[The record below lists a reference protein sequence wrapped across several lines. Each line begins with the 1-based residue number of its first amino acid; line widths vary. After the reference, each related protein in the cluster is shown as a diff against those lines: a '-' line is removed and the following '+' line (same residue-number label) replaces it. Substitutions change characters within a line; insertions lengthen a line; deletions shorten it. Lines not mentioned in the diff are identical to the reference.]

1 MVEPSPPPA
10 TPARPAAP
18 KTWDWRILPIAGF
31 TGLVIWILVRNLAGA
46 DEFTD
51 ALASARWEW
60 GAASIG
66 LLFVCQYIAARR
78 WMIIL
83 DALGHPIPFMRA
95 AKAMLAT
102 WPMALLAP
110 ARASD
115 LLRSLAIA
123 DLCPPLLGA
132 GSVIA
137 EKAIDVQSLCLLAIV
152 GSLAFGVPLVAVL
165 AAGLLLAE
173 WAFVWLLVHRRA
185 AIARLPLL
193 RRKPEKLEQ
202 VLVAF
207 TALLQQPRRLAAV
220 SATSLLSWIAGT
232 ALFQCLL
239 VMVDADVGIVA
250 TAALWPAAIFA
261 GMMPLTLAG
270 MGTRDVAFIYLL
282 RAAGHT
288 PIREGALLAATLGYS
303 AVGTWLFA
311 ILGIPL
317 AVQFVLRLRRPA
329 VAATARAAVGQN
341 EDP

>member
-1 MVEPSPPPA
+1 MPEAQTPGVA
-10 TPARPAAP
+10 TPR
-18 KTWDWRILPIAGF
+18 TWDWRILPVAGF
-31 TGLVIWILVRNLAGA
+31 TGIVVWILVRNLAGA
-46 DEFTD
+46 DQFRD
-51 ALASARWEW
+51 ALTHARWEW
-60 GAASIG
+60 GAASVA
-66 LLFVCQYIAARR
+66 LLFLCQYIAARR
-78 WMIIL
+78 WMLIL
-83 DALGHPIPFMRA
+83 AVLGHPIPFLRA

-115 LLRSLAIA
+115 LLRSIAIA

-137 EKAIDVQSLCLLAIV
+137 EKAVDVQSLCLLAIV
-152 GSLAFGVPLVAVL
+152 GSLAFGVPIVAVF
-165 AAGLLLAE
+165 AVGLLLAE
-173 WAFVWLLVHRRA
+173 WAFVWMLVNRGDA
-185 AIARLPLL
+185 LARLPLL
-193 RRKPEKLEQ
+193 RRKPEKLHQ

-207 TALLQQPRRLAAV
+207 TALLKQPRQLALV
-220 SATSLLSWIAGT
+220 SATSLMSWIAGT

-239 VMVDADVGIVA
+239 VMFDADVGIVA

-317 AVQFVLRLRRPA
+317 AVQFVLRLRRPTK
-329 VAATARAAVGQN
+329 AAAPPGATGQN